1 MTAAD
6 REAGRIAAFIEEH
19 GYTVENALN
28 VYAERMREV
37 AVLAVPRVAGAFID
51 AAEKAEAAATAWR
64 AIYDPDD
71 PEEEVPA

>member
-6 REAGRIAAFIEEH
+6 REAERIAAFIEKH

-37 AVLAVPRVAGAFID
+37 AVLAVPREARAFTE
-51 AAEKAEAAATAWR
+51 AAEQAEAAATAWR

-71 PEEEVPA
+71 PEEEVLA